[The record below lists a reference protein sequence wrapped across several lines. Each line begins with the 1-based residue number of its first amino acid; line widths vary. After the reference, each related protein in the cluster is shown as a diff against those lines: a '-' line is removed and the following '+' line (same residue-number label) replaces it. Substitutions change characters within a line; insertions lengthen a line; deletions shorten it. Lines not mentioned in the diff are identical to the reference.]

1 MEPSAEDLQ
10 RHVMRMSRLDEHVP
24 GFAYRFMHLS
34 ALSPTTRKSH
44 AERHGKLFT
53 AQQVREFWADPQN
66 IAGCKCSVSAIIVD
80 DNGEPIVTAITKRTR
95 ETYEKMKKR
104 GYDWSK

>member
-1 MEPSAEDLQ
+1 MDDQHSA
-10 RHVMRMSRLDEHVP
+10 RMRKFEGDDAGARKNGLNCL
-24 GFAYRFMHLS
+24 FMHLS

-53 AQQVREFWADPQN
+53 AQEVREFWSDPAN
-66 IAGCKCSVSAIIVD
+66 VDGCKCAVTAMMVD
-80 DNGEPIVTAITKRTR
+80 DDGKPLVPSIVKRTR
-95 ETYEKMKKR
+95 NTYEKMKAR